1 MTKLSWLFTLLMS
14 LVIIILLSGA
24 IYTILY
30 YKSDKKL
37 KLSDSLNYVKEGA
50 LVISPL
56 HDNGIGNNGNRTPVI
71 T

>member
-1 MTKLSWLFTLLMS
+1 MAKLLWFFMLLVS
-14 LVIIILLSGA
+14 LIVVILLSGA

-37 KLSDSLNYVKEGA
+37 KLSDSLNYVREGA

>member
-1 MTKLSWLFTLLMS
+1 MAKLLWFFMLLVS
-14 LVIIILLSGA
+14 LIVIILLSGA

-37 KLSDSLNYVKEGA
+37 KLSDSLNYVREGA

>member
-1 MTKLSWLFTLLMS
+1 MAKLSWFFTLLGF
-14 LVIIILLSGA
+14 LIFVILLSGA

-50 LVISPL
+50 LAISPL
-56 HDNGIGNNGNRTPVI
+56 HNNGIRNNGDRTPVI